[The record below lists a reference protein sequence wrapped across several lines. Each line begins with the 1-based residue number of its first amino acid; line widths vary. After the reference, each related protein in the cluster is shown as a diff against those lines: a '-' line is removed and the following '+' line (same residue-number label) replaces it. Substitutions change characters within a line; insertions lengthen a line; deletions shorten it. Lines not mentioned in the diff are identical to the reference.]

1 MAVILSR
8 SQYVNVYVETYLI
21 PVDWRQINDEYG
33 YE

>member
-8 SQYVNVYVETYLI
+8 SQYVNVYVETYSI
-21 PVDWRQINDEYG
+21 PVDWRQIIDKYG